1 MASIKVSGIFTLAK
15 SGRVQMQLT
24 ALRGVFIIGP
34 PPEPRLLRRLNREWE
49 DPPMI
54 GYTGPIQCLRFRRSI
69 TLPRPC
75 YPSLH
80 LYFIALCTLVRPA
93 KRKIRIFGE
102 IEKFRAILPFFFY
115 IRESMCLGFAIIAR
129 DGIMIDGT
137 ARWVTSSGMNYWSM
151 VSYNNKNSFL
161 VRRYKNE
168 YIYTSWIFNENTFFS
183 EMKIF
188 LENSFIINK
197 RFLYQIFE

>member
-102 IEKFRAILPFFFY
+102 IEKFRAILPFFF
-115 IRESMCLGFAIIAR
+115 IFENRCVFAR

-137 ARWVTSSGMNYWSM
+137 ARWWVTSGMNYWSM
-151 VSYNNKNSFL
+151 VSYNKNSSF

-168 YIYTSWIFNENTFFS
+168 CIYISWIFNENTFFS

-197 RFLYQIFE
+197 RFLYQVFE

>member
-15 SGRVQMQLT
+15 SGWVQMQLT

-54 GYTGPIQCLRFRRSI
+54 GYTEPIQCLRFHRSI

-80 LYFIALCTLVRPA
+80 LYFIALCTLIRPV

-102 IEKFRAILPFFFY
+102 IEKFRVIRFFLPLSLFLPLFLY
-115 IRESMCLGFAIIAR
+115 SNIQESVCPEFAIIAR
-129 DGIMIDGT
+129 NGIMIDRT
-137 ARWVTSSGMNYWSM
+137 VRWWISE
-151 VSYNNKNSFL
+151 NNKIPFL
-161 VRRYKNE
+161 SCEKV
-168 YIYTSWIFNENTFFS
+168 
-183 EMKIF
+183 
-188 LENSFIINK
+188 
-197 RFLYQIFE
+197 

>member
-54 GYTGPIQCLRFRRSI
+54 GYTGPIQCLRFHRSI

-75 YPSLH
+75 YPSPH

-93 KRKIRIFGE
+93 NRKIRIFGE
-102 IEKFRAILPFFFY
+102 IEKFRAILPLPLFLYSNIRRNRRVLDNRTGWNYDWRNNHGEMMGNKRMERIEIIDRWFLTIIKILWEGIKMNIFKYIFF
-115 IRESMCLGFAIIAR
+115 
-129 DGIMIDGT
+129 
-137 ARWVTSSGMNYWSM
+137 W
-151 VSYNNKNSFL
+151 
-161 VRRYKNE
+161 NE
-168 YIYTSWIFNENTFFS
+168 NISWIWN
-183 EMKIF
+183 
-188 LENSFIINK
+188 LE
-197 RFLYQIFE
+197 YE

>member
-34 PPEPRLLRRLNREWE
+34 PSEPRLLRRLNREWE

-80 LYFIALCTLVRPA
+80 LYFIALCTLVQDRPS
-93 KRKIRIFGE
+93 
-102 IEKFRAILPFFFY
+102 EKFVYSEKLKSFQRLSPFFLY
-115 IRESMCLGFAIIAR
+115 SRIGVSWIRDNRTGWNYDWRNCEVVGNKWNELL
-129 DGIMIDGT
+129 IDG
-137 ARWVTSSGMNYWSM
+137 
-151 VSYNNKNSFL
+151 FL
-161 VRRYKNE
+161 
-168 YIYTSWIFNENTFFS
+168 
-183 EMKIF
+183 
-188 LENSFIINK
+188 
-197 RFLYQIFE
+197 Q

>member
-102 IEKFRAILPFFFY
+102 IEKFRAILPFFF
-115 IRESMCLGFAIIAR
+115 IFENRCVFAR

-137 ARWVTSSGMNYWSM
+137 ARWWVTSSGMNNWSM
-151 VSYNNKNSFL
+151 ISNNNKNSSL
-161 VRRYKNE
+161 VRSYKNE
-168 YIYTSWIFNENTFFS
+168 CIYTSWIFNENTFFS

-188 LENSFIINK
+188 PENSFIYN
-197 RFLYQIFE
+197 Q

>member
-102 IEKFRAILPFFFY
+102 IEKFRAILPLFFLY
-115 IRESMCLGFAIIAR
+115 SRIG
-129 DGIMIDGT
+129 
-137 ARWVTSSGMNYWSM
+137 V
-151 VSYNNKNSFL
+151 
-161 VRRYKNE
+161 
-168 YIYTSWIFNENTFFS
+168 SWIRDNRAGWNYDWRNCEVAG
-183 EMKIF
+183 
-188 LENSFIINK
+188 NK
-197 RFLYQIFE
+197 